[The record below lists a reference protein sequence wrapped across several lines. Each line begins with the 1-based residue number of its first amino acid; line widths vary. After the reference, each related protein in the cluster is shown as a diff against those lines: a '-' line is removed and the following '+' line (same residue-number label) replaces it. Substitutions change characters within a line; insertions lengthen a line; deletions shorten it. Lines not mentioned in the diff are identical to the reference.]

1 MKLIISDRDVRDG
14 FLRCEC
20 DTKYNA
26 NMFDGLLEN
35 GCRVCGKEFMRV
47 TGAELAAAALR
58 QLGPISPEKAAMI
71 VRLFMRK

>member
-20 DTKYNA
+20 DTKYASDAFN
-26 NMFDGLLEN
+26 LLERE

-71 VRLFMRK
+71 VSIFMR

>member
-20 DTKYNA
+20 DTKYA
-26 NMFDGLLEN
+26 SDTFKLLESE

-71 VRLFMRK
+71 VSIFMR